1 MTDFSSPMESI
12 TATLSDLVG
21 QFVDMARNS
30 DIEPPGSGA
39 RQAGLMYEL
48 DTLVSDFLDQNQ
60 LSADAFNSLEQQVL
74 NTIAEDLISEG
85 STNNE
90 NDSLDLN
97 HDELGN
103 FDAESVFTAL
113 DLSILEVS
121 VDVPNDAFAVDG
133 MDGCG

>member
-1 MTDFSSPMESI
+1 MTNSTSPIEPIAATI
-12 TATLSDLVG
+12 TDLVG
-21 QFVDMARNS
+21 QFLDMARNS
-30 DIEPPGSGA
+30 EIESPGSGA

-60 LSADAFNSLEQQVL
+60 LSVDEFNSLEQQVL
-74 NTIAEDLISEG
+74 NTIAEDLLSEG
-85 STNNE
+85 STNSE
-90 NDSLDLN
+90 STDFALN

-121 VDVPNDAFAVDG
+121 VDQPIEAFVVDG
-133 MDGCG
+133 IDG